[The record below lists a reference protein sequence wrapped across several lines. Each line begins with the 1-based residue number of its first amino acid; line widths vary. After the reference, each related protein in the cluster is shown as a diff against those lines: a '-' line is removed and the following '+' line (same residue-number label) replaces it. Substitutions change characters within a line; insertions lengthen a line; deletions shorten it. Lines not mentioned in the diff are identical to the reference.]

1 MSSMEDQSTVED
13 YRYFS
18 NKAYLIKSLFKSDG
32 TKFSTNPVDMTN
44 ATSEIKENFNVELK
58 EIDAKKFAAKFE
70 QRRQSVQLLK
80 SKPTFGDVMNLTGF
94 GHKPIIDYSSMLRQ
108 VSHNSKLSST
118 HKDFSRKS
126 SANSHKPFPKPASKF
141 RRSLNLSISKSG
153 FLSNNFQK
161 HNLTYSLH
169 PNPPEKNQKTQKPKI
184 LRSSKLCRC
193 VNKTAQSID
202 TFKFQPYYHRK
213 GILTLNQDTEIG
225 STEPTILD
233 SKFNITHE
241 KFYSKTRE
249 KYLDRSSEKFR
260 LKTANLNR
268 EKYKKIKSAIPD
280 KRN

>member
-1 MSSMEDQSTVED
+1 MSSMEGLSTVED
-13 YRYFS
+13 YRHFS

-44 ATSEIKENFNVELK
+44 ATSEIKENYNVELK

-108 VSHNSKLSST
+108 VSHNSKPSST
-118 HKDFSRKS
+118 HKDLSRKS
-126 SANSHKPFPKPASKF
+126 SANSHKPFPNPASKF
-141 RRSLNLSISKSG
+141 RTSLNLSISKSG

-161 HNLTYSLH
+161 HNLTFSLH
-169 PNPPEKNQKTQKPKI
+169 PNPPEKKKTQKPKNS
-184 LRSSKLCRC
+184 RSSKLCRC

-202 TFKFQPYYHRK
+202 TLKFQPYYHRK
-213 GILTLNQDTEIG
+213 GILTLNQDTDIG
-225 STEPTILD
+225 STEPTILE
-233 SKFNITHE
+233 SKFNITNE

-249 KYLDRSSEKFR
+249 KFFDKSSEKFR
-260 LKTANLNR
+260 VKTANLNR

-280 KRN
+280 RRH